1 MYRKQLPVSLK
12 RLLCILPILLSLSC
26 FLHAQAHF
34 PVKINKKWGLIDADG
49 KMVLQANY
57 DAIGEF
63 KKYGYAVM
71 QRAGRVGLLN
81 ESGKEVVLPKYDDLK
96 VLDSTMVAVMDQG
109 EWLVIDL
116 HGKIILPKGYDR
128 VEIWSDDFL
137 AYTKKQRWGIVNR
150 KGREILQADFDE
162 ISIEEKH
169 FVTRK
174 SNELGVFDQDGKQ
187 VLPNLASEIRFFS
200 DSLIFYRKGS
210 QWGAV
215 NAGGVEQIAP
225 RFDSFERLS
234 PRFIKLISDSKSFV
248 YSLACRRI
256 ITKGYFD
263 DFYPLTRQLLIV
275 KRKRQLGLIDQCG
288 SPVLPI
294 QYDEIQTYGP
304 EYFRVNQGG
313 RWGVVAKSGSP
324 IIELKYDYIAPL
336 RSKVGLVKNNGK
348 FGVVNYD
355 GEEVVTPVFDR
366 IVLEDRKAKAY
377 VKKDTGAADEAL
389 TIFEFDKDGR
399 LLDNSNFSNHFTVK
413 IKAKAGLEFLG
424 QGDLNDFLLDEFE
437 WFYSPEVDRW
447 GLRRLATGE
456 IQIEPK
462 FHYVKVERDLGFTI
476 VGIKKD
482 LRYEFERTT
491 YRFDMVYGL
500 VKNEVGLLI
509 SEMNFWNVEFEDF
522 RKGYP
527 LARCLFAGGKFGLL
541 DRTGR
546 VVADDYAFIGPFQ
559 EGVARMS
566 RRGRISGSMKQTYG
580 LARLNHFLSDIL
592 VSSSMVDYTKYDQL
606 FRQEAVLVCHECE
619 WGYLDTTAK
628 IVVNP
633 QYTYAQDMVNQVGIV
648 QCEQK
653 WGLMDNRGKE
663 LVPCQYDGVQFL
675 ENTDNKIIK
684 VYVEEPKYGLIDTL
698 GQLRVNATYD
708 ELGQFS
714 EGRLAVKR
722 NDLWGFVNADGVEVI
737 PCRFQEVKKFSNG
750 KAAAKLGNKWG
761 YIDRLGEV
769 QIDFKYRRAGS
780 FKDDLAWVYSR
791 NKVGFI
797 NADEAFVVPA
807 TFDRAFDFQQGVA
820 RVVVDGK
827 YGLIDRSG
835 AYILRPSRY
844 TQIEAFNQFGVAKVR
859 FGNKRIRYG
868 LINRKGHKITSLDYL
883 QISKFS
889 EGLARVKY
897 RANYGFIDARGKL
910 AVPCEYSKLSD
921 FSYGFAAA
929 YKDGKCGYIS
939 GTGDLTI
946 PFEFSRCQ
954 DFVGNRAVVYRGGLR
969 NGGLIDPTGQIILE
983 PGIDRLEGF
992 RDGRGL
998 VRDNKYRFYFITEKS
1013 DLYNGYYQK
1022 ARGFQHGVAVVQ
1034 IRDRWGII
1042 NRKGIEV
1049 IPPKY
1054 GRIDQFENGYAK
1066 VRIEG
1071 FNGLINLKG
1080 ELIVEPDFEFISYAG
1095 KGLFRVEQGDK
1106 VGYFDS
1112 KGHWVWDLSR

>member
-12 RLLCILPILLSLSC
+12 RLLCTLSYLLFLSC
-26 FLHAQAHF
+26 FSSAQGHF
-34 PVKINKKWGLIDADG
+34 PVKINKKWGLIDSNG
-49 KMVLQANY
+49 NMVLDAKY

-71 QRAGRVGLLN
+71 QRAGRMGLLN
-81 ESGKEVVLPKYDDLK
+81 EQGREIVSPRYDDLK

-109 EWLVIDL
+109 EWLVVDL
-116 HGKIILPKGYDR
+116 KGKVILPKGYDR
-128 VEIWSDDFL
+128 VEVWSEEFL
-137 AYTKKQRWGIVNR
+137 AYTKRDKWGIVNR
-150 KGREILQADFDE
+150 GGKEILSAEFDE
-162 ISIEEKH
+162 ISIEDKH

-174 SNELGVFDQDGKQ
+174 SNDLGVSDQDGRQ
-187 VLPNLASEIRFFS
+187 ILPNLATEIRFFS

-215 NAGGVEQIAP
+215 NGDGAEQIAA

-234 PRFIKLISDSKSFV
+234 PRFIKLIADSKSFV

-294 QYDEIQTYGP
+294 QYDEIQTYGAD
-304 EYFRVNQGG
+304 YFRVNQNGQ
-313 RWGVVAKSGSP
+313 WGVVAKSGTP
-324 IIELKYDYIAPL
+324 VIDLKYDYIAPL
-336 RSKVGLVKNNGK
+336 RSKICLVKKNGK
-348 FGVVNYD
+348 FGVVNYA
-355 GEEVVTPVFDR
+355 GEEVVTPIFDR
-366 IVLEDRKAKAY
+366 IELEDRKAKAY
-377 VKKDTGAADEAL
+377 AEKGQGAANEAL

-399 LLDNSNFSNHFTVK
+399 LVDNSNFSNHFTVK
-413 IKAKAGLEFLG
+413 IKAKNGFSFRGE
-424 QGDLNDFLLDEFE
+424 GDVNDFLLDEFE

-509 SEMNFWNVEFEDF
+509 SEMNFWDVEFEDF
-522 RKGYP
+522 RDGYP
-527 LARCLFAGGKFGLL
+527 LARCLFAGGKFGLV

-546 VVADDYAFIGPFQ
+546 IVASDYAFIGPFQ

-566 RRGRISGSMKQTYG
+566 RKGRISGSMKRAYG
-580 LARLNHFLSDIL
+580 IAKLNHFLSEIL
-592 VSSSMVDYTKYDQL
+592 VSSSMVDYTKYDQI

-619 WGYLDTTAK
+619 WGYIDTSAK
-628 IVVNP
+628 VVVNP
-633 QYTYAQDMVNQVGIV
+633 QYTFAHDMVNEVGIV

-653 WGLMDNRGKE
+653 WGLMENTGKE
-663 LVPCQYDGVQFL
+663 LVPCEYDGVQFL

-698 GQLRVNATYD
+698 GQLRVSATYD

-722 NDLWGFVNADGVEVI
+722 NDLWGFVNADGLEVI
-737 PCRFQEVKKFSNG
+737 PCRFQEVQNFSNG
-750 KAAAKLGNKWG
+750 SAAAKLGNKWG
-761 YIDRLGEV
+761 FINRQGEV
-769 QIDFKYRRAGS
+769 VIDFKYRRAGS
-780 FKDDLAWVYSR
+780 FKDELAWVYYK
-791 NKVGFI
+791 NKVGYI
-797 NADEAFVVPA
+797 NQEEAFIVPA
-807 TFDRAFDFQQGVA
+807 TFDRAFDFQHGVA

-835 AYILRPSRY
+835 DYIIRPSRY
-844 TQIEAFNQFGVAKVR
+844 TQIAAFNQFGVAKVR
-859 FGNKRIRYG
+859 YGNKRIRYG
-868 LINRKGHKITSLDYL
+868 LINRKGHKITNLDYL
-883 QISKFS
+883 QISDFS

-897 RANYGFIDARGKL
+897 RANYGFINSRGKL
-910 AVPCEYSKLSD
+910 AIPCEYSKLSD
-921 FSYGFAAA
+921 FNYGLAAA
-929 YKDGKCGYIS
+929 YKDGHCGYIS
-939 GTGDLTI
+939 ATGDIQI

-954 DFVGNRAVVYRGGLR
+954 DFEGNRAVVYQGMRKA
-969 NGGLIDPTGQIILE
+969 GLIDLSGQIILE
-983 PGIDRLEGF
+983 PGVDRLLRF
-992 RDGRGL
+992 REGRGL
-998 VRDNKYRFYFITEKS
+998 VRDNKLRFYYITEKS

-1022 ARGFQHGVAVVQ
+1022 AREFQHGVAVVQ
-1034 IRDRWGII
+1034 INERWGII

-1054 GRIDQFENGYAK
+1054 GRIDHFENGYAK

-1080 ELIVEPDFEFISYAG
+1080 ELIVEPDYEFISYAG

-1106 VGYFDS
+1106 VGYFDAH
-1112 KGHWVWDLSR
+1112 GHWVWDLSR

>member
-12 RLLCILPILLSLSC
+12 RLLCTLSYLLFLSC
-26 FLHAQAHF
+26 FSSAQGHF
-34 PVKINKKWGLIDADG
+34 PVKINKKWGLIDSNG
-49 KMVLQANY
+49 NMVLDANY

-81 ESGKEVVLPKYDDLK
+81 EQGREIVSPRYDDLK

-109 EWLVIDL
+109 EWLVVDL
-116 HGKIILPKGYDR
+116 KGKVLLPKGYDR
-128 VEIWSDDFL
+128 VEVWSEEFL
-137 AYTKKQRWGIVNR
+137 AYTKRDKWGIVNR
-150 KGREILQADFDE
+150 TGKEILSAEFDE
-162 ISIEEKH
+162 ISIEDKH

-174 SNELGVFDQDGKQ
+174 SNDLGVSDQRGRQ
-187 VLPNLASEIRFFS
+187 ILPNLATEIRFFS

-215 NAGGVEQIAP
+215 NGDGAEQIAA

-234 PRFIKLISDSKSFV
+234 PRFIKLIADSKSFV

-294 QYDEIQTYGP
+294 QYDEIQTYGAD
-304 EYFRVNQGG
+304 YFRVNQNGQ
-313 RWGVVAKSGSP
+313 WGVVAKSGTP
-324 IIELKYDYIAPL
+324 VIDLKYDYIAPL
-336 RSKVGLVKNNGK
+336 RSKVCLVKKNGK
-348 FGVVNYD
+348 FGVVNYA
-355 GEEVVTPVFDR
+355 GEEVVTPIFDR
-366 IVLEDRKAKAY
+366 IELEDRKAKAY
-377 VKKDTGAADEAL
+377 AEKGQGAANEAL

-399 LLDNSNFSNHFTVK
+399 LVDNSNFSNHFTVK
-413 IKAKAGLEFLG
+413 IKAKNGFSFG
-424 QGDLNDFLLDEFE
+424 GGGDVNDFLLDEFE

-509 SEMNFWNVEFEDF
+509 SEMNFWDVEFEDF
-522 RKGYP
+522 RDGYP
-527 LARCLFAGGKFGLL
+527 LARCLFAGGKFGLV

-546 VVADDYAFIGPFQ
+546 IVASDYAFIGPFQ

-566 RRGRISGSMKQTYG
+566 RKGRISGSMKRAYG
-580 LARLNHFLSDIL
+580 LSKLNHFLSEIL
-592 VSSSMVDYTKYDQL
+592 VSSSMVDYTKYDQI

-619 WGYLDTTAK
+619 WGYIDTSARV
-628 IVVNP
+628 VVNP
-633 QYTYAQDMVNQVGIV
+633 QYTFAHDMVNEVGIV

-653 WGLMDNRGKE
+653 WGLMENTGKE
-663 LVPCQYDGVQFL
+663 LVPCEYDGVQFL

-698 GQLRVNATYD
+698 GQLRVSATYD

-722 NDLWGFVNADGVEVI
+722 NDLWGFVNADGLEVI
-737 PCRFQEVKKFSNG
+737 PCRFQEVQNFSNG
-750 KAAAKLGNKWG
+750 SAAAKLGNKWG
-761 YIDRLGEV
+761 FINRQGEV
-769 QIDFKYRRAGS
+769 VIDFKYRRAGS
-780 FKDDLAWVYSR
+780 FKDELAWVYYK
-791 NKVGFI
+791 NKVGYI
-797 NADEAFVVPA
+797 NQEEAFIVPA
-807 TFDRAFDFQQGVA
+807 TFDRAYDFQHGVA

-827 YGLIDRSG
+827 YGLIDRTG
-835 AYILRPSRY
+835 DYIIRPSRY
-844 TQIEAFNQFGVAKVR
+844 TQIAAFNQFGVAKVR
-859 FGNKRIRYG
+859 YGNKRIRYG
-868 LINRKGHKITSLDYL
+868 LINRKGHKITNLDYL
-883 QISKFS
+883 QISDFS

-897 RANYGFIDARGKL
+897 RANYGFINSRGKL
-910 AVPCEYSKLSD
+910 AIPCEYSKLSD
-921 FSYGFAAA
+921 FNYGLAAA
-929 YKDGKCGYIS
+929 YKDGHCGYIS
-939 GTGDLTI
+939 ATGDIQI

-954 DFVGNRAVVYRGGLR
+954 DFEGNRAVVYQGMRKA
-969 NGGLIDPTGQIILE
+969 GLIDLSGQIILE
-983 PGIDRLEGF
+983 PGVDRLLRF
-992 RDGRGL
+992 REGRGL
-998 VRDNKYRFYFITEKS
+998 VRDNKLRFYYITEKS

-1022 ARGFQHGVAVVQ
+1022 AREFQHGVAVVQ
-1034 IRDRWGII
+1034 INERWGII

-1054 GRIDQFENGYAK
+1054 GRIDHFENGYAK

-1080 ELIVEPDFEFISYAG
+1080 ELIVEPDYEFISYAG

-1106 VGYFDS
+1106 VGYFDTH
-1112 KGHWVWDLSR
+1112 GRWVWDLSR